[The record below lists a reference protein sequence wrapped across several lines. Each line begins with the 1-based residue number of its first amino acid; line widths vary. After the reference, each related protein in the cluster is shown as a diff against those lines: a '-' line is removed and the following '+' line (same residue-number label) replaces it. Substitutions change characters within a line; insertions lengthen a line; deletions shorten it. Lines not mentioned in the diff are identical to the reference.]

1 MTVHVRR
8 GALARGG
15 FLSGDASTKSDVVC
29 VPGRGKCACVVRYA
43 APARALRHFRGFS
56 SMCLALC
63 RGWLMAQG
71 QVLAISLAGSRPG
84 FLLAAW
90 YKLQG
95 FGLGTAALPIGDSTN
110 ANI

>member
-43 APARALRHFRGFS
+43 APARALRHFRDFS

-71 QVLAISLAGSRPG
+71 QVLAISLAGSETWISLGSLVQTSG
-84 FLLAAW
+84 FW
-90 YKLQG
+90 SWNG
-95 FGLGTAALPIGDSTN
+95 GTADR
-110 ANI
+110 